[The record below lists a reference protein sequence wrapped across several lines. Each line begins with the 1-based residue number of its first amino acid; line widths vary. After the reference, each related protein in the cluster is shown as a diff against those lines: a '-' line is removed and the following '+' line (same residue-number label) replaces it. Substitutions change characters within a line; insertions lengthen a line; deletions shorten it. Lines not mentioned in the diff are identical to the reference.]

1 MPDPAIETRSLRK
14 RFDRTVAVADL
25 SLTIRRGEVFGFLG
39 PNGAGKTTSLKLLL
53 GLIEPSGGEGT
64 VLGAPLGTRA
74 ARARIG
80 FLPEHFRFHDCL
92 TARELLRIHGRL
104 FGLRGGPL
112 EARIDALLARVALT
126 DAADRRLQTYSKGM
140 LQRAG
145 LAQALV
151 NSPEIVFL
159 DEPTSGLDPLG
170 RVLVRGISEELRAAG
185 TTVFLN
191 SHLLGEVEATCDR
204 VAFVKQG
211 RVVEEL
217 ALSDA
222 PKGLDVE
229 LRLAA
234 AEPAV
239 LAGLAAFGELDDLDA
254 LGDAIAA
261 ATDGA
266 TGEASARDARPAAP
280 TSLVRLRLAS
290 EDVLPELAPWLVARG
305 IALYELR
312 VRRKSLE
319 ESFIE
324 IMGEDQRPG

>member
-1 MPDPAIETRSLRK
+1 MSDCAIETQSLRK
-14 RFDRTVAVADL
+14 VFGRTVAVADL
-25 SLTIRRGEVFGFLG
+25 SLAVRRGEVFGFLG
-39 PNGAGKTTSLKLLL
+39 PNGAGKTTSIKLLL
-53 GLIEPSGGEGT
+53 GLIEPTGGGGT
-64 VLGAPLGTRA
+64 MLGAPLGTRA

-92 TARELLRIHGRL
+92 TGRELLRIHGRL
-104 FGLRGGPL
+104 YGMRGPAL
-112 EARIDALLARVALT
+112 EARVEELLARVALT
-126 DAADRRLQTYSKGM
+126 DAANRRLQTYSKGM
-140 LQRAG
+140 IQRAG

-151 NSPEIVFL
+151 SSPDIVFL

-170 RVLVRGISEELRAAG
+170 RVLVRGLIEDLRKAG

-211 RVVEEL
+211 RVIDEL
-217 ALSDA
+217 DLTDA
-222 PKGLDVE
+222 PIGLDVE
-229 LRLAA
+229 LRVGA

-239 LAGLAAFGELDDLDA
+239 LAGLAAFGELDGLADLG
-254 LGDAIAA
+254 GDVESVAGGAA
-261 ATDGA
+261 APPPGS
-266 TGEASARDARPAAP
+266 GV
-280 TSLVRLRLAS
+280 VRLRLENES
-290 EDVLPELAPWLVARG
+290 SLPELAPWLVARG

-312 VRRKSLE
+312 ARRKSLE